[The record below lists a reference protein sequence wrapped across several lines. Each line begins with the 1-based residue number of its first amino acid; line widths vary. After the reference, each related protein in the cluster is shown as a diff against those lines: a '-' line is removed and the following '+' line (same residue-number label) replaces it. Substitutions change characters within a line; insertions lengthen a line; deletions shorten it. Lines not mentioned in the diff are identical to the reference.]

1 MQPFSVDLN
10 GSPNHGI
17 KNSNLE
23 INCTYFF
30 LIFTALLFFLGIR
43 IGALLGDL
51 EMEMYSDGF
60 DLKVIP
66 MIELEKVLKLSIL
79 GKEIGIQLT

>member
-1 MQPFSVDLN
+1 M
-10 GSPNHGI
+10 G

-23 INCTYFF
+23 INHTDFF
-30 LIFTALLFFLGIR
+30 LIFNALLFFEGIR

-51 EMEMYSDGF
+51 EMEVYSDDF

-66 MIELEKVLKLSIL
+66 AIELQVLK
-79 GKEIGIQLT
+79 